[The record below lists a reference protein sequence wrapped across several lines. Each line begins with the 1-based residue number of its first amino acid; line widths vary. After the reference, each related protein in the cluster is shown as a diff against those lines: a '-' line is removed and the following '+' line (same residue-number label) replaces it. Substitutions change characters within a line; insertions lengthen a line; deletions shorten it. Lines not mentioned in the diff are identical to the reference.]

1 MVFPFAYFR
10 KHTGTRTTEGGDSVL
25 IPINIDS
32 KGYGKIYKSVMR
44 DRGLPLLAKT
54 IYAYFCAY
62 AGCGCQAFPKREKI
76 LHDLQINKDTF
87 TKHLNLLVE
96 GQYISKER
104 MGTGNVY
111 TILQRI
117 PAYAEAPKLEQ
128 GQGDMLVF
136 ENAAAHGFGT
146 IPKLVMLDP
155 QLTPQAKAIYAYFA
169 SFAGAGTTAFP
180 RRSTIM
186 RELRI
191 GSVETYYRH
200 FNQLI
205 EQGYLSVEQ
214 RKADGRFDYCVYH
227 LHEEVLREGMSE
239 KPIHGGKLPPDRP
252 TMSEKAMSEKPV
264 SEKLEHQNFGQAD
277 IKNRVISNS
286 SLGNEQE
293 YNQSPYVF
301 SQEEVMERIHFDQ
314 LKADIQA
321 WGEIQRDTLH
331 TFSFPDDEQQYL
343 QTMDSILMEIVSQLL
358 ARLNR
363 EEKPEKLL
371 ELVKGPLFADMMN
384 GLLARWREIKNIRGY
399 IAASLENL

>member
-1 MVFPFAYFR
+1 MSSLV
-10 KHTGTRTTEGGDSVL
+10 D
-25 IPINIDS
+25 IDS
-32 KGYGKIYKSVMR
+32 KGYGKIFKLVMR
-44 DRGLPLLAKT
+44 DRSLPLLAKT

-62 AGCGCQAFPKREKI
+62 AGCGCHTFPKRDKV

-96 GQYISKER
+96 GRYISKER
-104 MGTGNVY
+104 TGTGNVY

-117 PAYAEAPKLEQ
+117 PVYAETLKVEQ
-128 GQGDMLVF
+128 GQSDMLVF

-146 IPKLVMLDP
+146 IPKLVMLNP

-227 LHEEVLREGMSE
+227 LHEEVLREEMSDVR
-239 KPIHGGKLPPDRP
+239 KTDTRWKTLSRPPCHVRK
-252 TMSEKAMSEKPV
+252 S
-264 SEKLEHQNFGQAD
+264 D
-277 IKNRVISNS
+277 IRKTGIRKIGTPKFRTSR
-286 SLGNEQE
+286 
-293 YNQSPYVF
+293 Y
-301 SQEEVMERIHFDQ
+301 
-314 LKADIQA
+314 
-321 WGEIQRDTLH
+321 QRT
-331 TFSFPDDEQQYL
+331 
-343 QTMDSILMEIVSQLL
+343 
-358 ARLNR
+358 
-363 EEKPEKLL
+363 
-371 ELVKGPLFADMMN
+371 
-384 GLLARWREIKNIRGY
+384 GL
-399 IAASLENL
+399 

>member
-1 MVFPFAYFR
+1 M
-10 KHTGTRTTEGGDSVL
+10 GGEKMSSLVD
-25 IPINIDS
+25 IDS

-44 DRGLPLLAKT
+44 DRSLPLLAKT

-87 TKHLNLLVE
+87 TKHLKLLVE
-96 GQYISKER
+96 EQYISKER
-104 MGTGNVY
+104 TGTGNIY

-117 PAYAEAPKLEQ
+117 PTYAEAPRAEQ
-128 GQGDMLVF
+128 EPGNDMLVF

-205 EQGYLSVEQ
+205 DQGYLSVEQ

-227 LHEEVLREGMSE
+227 LHEEVLRETMSE

-252 TMSEKAMSEKPV
+252 AMSEKTMSEKPV
-264 SEKLEHQNFGQAD
+264 SEKLEHRNFGQAN

-286 SLGNEQE
+286 SLENEQE
-293 YNQSPYVF
+293 YNHQSNSVF
-301 SQEEVMERIHFDQ
+301 TPEMVKEIIHFDQ
-314 LKADIQA
+314 LRAEVQA
-321 WGEIQRDTLH
+321 WGDILRDTLH
-331 TFSFPDDEQQYL
+331 GFSSPEEEQRYQ
-343 QTMDSILMEIVSQLL
+343 QTTNAILREIVSQTVV
-358 ARLNR
+358 RLRWEQRR
-363 EEKPEKLL
+363 ER
-371 ELVKGPLFADMMN
+371 F
-384 GLLARWREIKNIRGY
+384 
-399 IAASLENL
+399 LENLGSPALWEMVCRLLTHWKEIQSVQGYVVAVLNNL

>member
-1 MVFPFAYFR
+1 
-10 KHTGTRTTEGGDSVL
+10 
-25 IPINIDS
+25 
-32 KGYGKIYKSVMR
+32 MR
-44 DRGLPLLAKT
+44 DRSLPLLAKT

-76 LHDLQINKDTF
+76 LNDLQINKDTF

-96 GQYISKER
+96 GRYISKER
-104 MGTGNVY
+104 TGTGNLY
-111 TILQRI
+111 TILPRI
-117 PAYAEAPKLEQ
+117 PAQESYPRAEQ
-128 GQGDMLVF
+128 NQGDMLVF

-180 RRSTIM
+180 RRTTIM

-214 RKADGRFDYCVYH
+214 RKADGRFDYCIYR

-239 KPIHGGKLPPDRP
+239 KPIHGGKLPSNRP
-252 TMSEKAMSEKPV
+252 AMSEKAMSEKPV

-286 SLGNEQE
+286 SLENEQE
-293 YNQSPYVF
+293 YNHQSDSVF
-301 SQEEVMERIHFDQ
+301 TPEMVKEIIHFDQ
-314 LKADIQA
+314 LQAEVQA
-321 WGEIQRDTLH
+321 WGDILRDTLH
-331 TFSFPDDEQQYL
+331 GFASPEEERQY
-343 QTMDSILMEIVSQLL
+343 QRTMGVVLKEIVSQAVIKLHQEEGRERLL
-358 ARLNR
+358 
-363 EEKPEKLL
+363 EKLGSSALL
-371 ELVKGPLFADMMN
+371 EMICRLLVH
-384 GLLARWREIKNIRGY
+384 WREIQSVRGY
-399 IAASLENL
+399 VEASLNSL

>member
-1 MVFPFAYFR
+1 MSSLV
-10 KHTGTRTTEGGDSVL
+10 D
-25 IPINIDS
+25 IDS

-44 DRGLPLLAKT
+44 DRSLPLLAKT
-54 IYAYFCAY
+54 IYAYFCVY

-87 TKHLNLLVE
+87 TKHLNLLVK
-96 GQYISKER
+96 GRYISKER
-104 MGTGNVY
+104 TGTGNLY

-117 PAYAEAPKLEQ
+117 PASEDCPKIEQ
-128 GQGDMLVF
+128 GQSDMLVF

-180 RRSTIM
+180 RRTTIM

-205 EQGYLSVEQ
+205 EQEYLSVEQ

-227 LHEEVLREGMSE
+227 LHEEVLREAMSE

-252 TMSEKAMSEKPV
+252 AMSEKAMSEKPV
-264 SEKLEHQNFGQAD
+264 SEKLEHRNFGQAN

-286 SLGNEQE
+286 SLENEQE
-293 YNQSPYVF
+293 YNHQSDSTFTPEMVK
-301 SQEEVMERIHFDQ
+301 EIIRFDQ
-314 LKADIQA
+314 LQTEVQA
-321 WGEIQRDTLH
+321 WEDILRDTLH
-331 TFSFPDDEQQYL
+331 GFSSLEEERRYQR
-343 QTMDSILMEIVSQLL
+343 TMNTILKEIISQITI
-358 ARLNR
+358 RLNQ
-363 EEKPEKLL
+363 EQEPSVLL
-371 ELVKGPLFADMMN
+371 EKVKGPAFPNMIEGM
-384 GLLARWREIKNIRGY
+384 LAHWTEIRNIRKY
-399 IAASLENL
+399 VKASLRSL

>member
-1 MVFPFAYFR
+1 MFAM
-10 KHTGTRTTEGGDSVL
+10 
-25 IPINIDS
+25 INIDS

-44 DRGLPLLAKT
+44 DQSLPLLAKT

-76 LHDLQINKDTF
+76 LNDLQINKDTF

-96 GQYISKER
+96 GQYIFRER
-104 MGTGNVY
+104 TGTGNVY

-117 PAYAEAPKLEQ
+117 PASEDCPKAEQ
-128 GQGDMLVF
+128 GKSDMLVF

-155 QLTPQAKAIYAYFA
+155 QLSPQAKAIYAYFA

-180 RRSTIM
+180 RRTTIM

-239 KPIHGGKLPPDRP
+239 KPIHGGKLPPGRP
-252 TMSEKAMSEKPV
+252 AVSEKLV

-286 SLGNEQE
+286 SLENEQE
-293 YNQSPYVF
+293 YNHQSDSTFTPEMVK
-301 SQEEVMERIHFDQ
+301 EIIHFDQ
-314 LKADIQA
+314 LRTEVQA
-321 WGEIQRDTLH
+321 WGDILRDTLH
-331 TFSFPDDEQQYL
+331 GFPSPEDEWQYQ
-343 QTMDSILMEIVSQLL
+343 QTMDAILWEIIGQVT
-358 ARLNR
+358 AKLNH
-363 EEKPEKLL
+363 EQEVDALL
-371 ELVKGPLFADMMN
+371 EKVGGVAFSAMMD
-384 GLLARWREIKNIRGY
+384 GLLAHWREIQNVQGY
-399 IAASLENL
+399 ITAALKNL

>member
-1 MVFPFAYFR
+1 MNV
-10 KHTGTRTTEGGDSVL
+10 KLVS
-25 IPINIDS
+25 IDS

-44 DRGLPLLAKT
+44 DRSLPLLAKT

-76 LHDLQINKDTF
+76 LHELQINKDTF

-104 MGTGNVY
+104 TGAGNVY

-117 PAYAEAPKLEQ
+117 PTYAEVPRAEQ
-128 GQGDMLVF
+128 GQDSDMLVF

-227 LHEEVLREGMSE
+227 LHEEVLREAMSE

-252 TMSEKAMSEKPV
+252 AMSEKAMSEKPV
-264 SEKLEHQNFGQAD
+264 SEKSVHQNFGQAN
-277 IKNRVISNS
+277 IKNRIISNS
-286 SLGNEQE
+286 SLENEQE
-293 YNQSPYVF
+293 YNHQSDSTFTPEMVKEIIRF
-301 SQEEVMERIHFDQ
+301 HQLQTEV
-314 LKADIQA
+314 QA
-321 WGEIQRDTLH
+321 WEDILRDTLH
-331 TFSFPDDEQQYL
+331 GFSSLEEERRYQRTLDA
-343 QTMDSILMEIVSQLL
+343 ILREIVSQVTIK
-358 ARLNR
+358 LNNEQ
-363 EEKPEKLL
+363 EEGIFL
-371 ELVKGPLFADMMN
+371 EEIKTPVFFEMMN
-384 GLLARWREIKNIRGY
+384 RLLVNWENIRNVQRY
-399 IAASLENL
+399 IARSLKNL

>member
-1 MVFPFAYFR
+1 MNV
-10 KHTGTRTTEGGDSVL
+10 KLVS
-25 IPINIDS
+25 IDS

-44 DRGLPLLAKT
+44 DRSLPLLAKT

-76 LHDLQINKDTF
+76 LHELQINKDTF

-104 MGTGNVY
+104 TGAGNVY

-117 PAYAEAPKLEQ
+117 PTYAEVPRAEQ
-128 GQGDMLVF
+128 GQDSDMLVF

-214 RKADGRFDYCVYH
+214 RKADGRFDYCVYR
-227 LHEEVLREGMSE
+227 LHDEVLREGMSE
-239 KPIHGGKLPPDRP
+239 KPIHGGKFPSNRP
-252 TMSEKAMSEKPV
+252 AVSEKAMSEKPV
-264 SEKLEHQNFGQAD
+264 SEKSVHQNFGQAN
-277 IKNRVISNS
+277 IKNRIISNS
-286 SLGNEQE
+286 SLENEQG
-293 YNQSPYVF
+293 YNHQSDLTFTPEMVK
-301 SQEEVMERIHFDQ
+301 EIIHFDQ
-314 LKADIQA
+314 LQADVQA
-321 WGEIQRDTLH
+321 WGEMLRDTLH
-331 TFSFPDDEQQYL
+331 GFSSPEDDGYDFEGNYQSDYCKAEPWAGKGRTFGKGRRASFFCDDGQI
-343 QTMDSILMEIVSQLL
+343 T
-358 ARLNR
+358 
-363 EEKPEKLL
+363 
-371 ELVKGPLFADMMN
+371 G
-384 GLLARWREIKNIRGY
+384 
-399 IAASLENL
+399 SLERNPKCTRLHSSSTGKFIEM

>member
-1 MVFPFAYFR
+1 MFVMV
-10 KHTGTRTTEGGDSVL
+10 
-25 IPINIDS
+25 NIDS

-44 DRGLPLLAKT
+44 DRSLPLLTKT

-76 LHDLQINKDTF
+76 LNDLQINKDTF

-96 GQYISKER
+96 GRYIFKER
-104 MGTGNVY
+104 TGTGNVY

-117 PAYAEAPKLEQ
+117 PAHEGLPKVEP
-128 GQGDMLVF
+128 GRSDMLVF

-205 EQGYLSVEQ
+205 EHGYLSVEH
-214 RKADGRFDYCVYH
+214 RKADGRFDYCIYH
-227 LHEEVLREGMSE
+227 LQEEVLRE
-239 KPIHGGKLPPDRP
+239 K
-252 TMSEKAMSEKPV
+252 MSEKPV
-264 SEKLEHQNFGQAD
+264 SEKMEHQNFGQPN

-286 SLGNEQE
+286 SLENEQE
-293 YNQSPYVF
+293 YNHQSNSVF
-301 SQEEVMERIHFDQ
+301 TPEMVKEIIHFDQ
-314 LKADIQA
+314 LQAEVRA
-321 WGEIQRDTLH
+321 WGDILRDTLH
-331 TFSFPDDEQQYL
+331 GFASPEEERQY
-343 QTMDSILMEIVSQLL
+343 QRTMEAVLREIVSQAAVKLCRGQEKERFLKKLGSPALWEMVCRLL
-358 ARLNR
+358 SHWKEIQSVQGYVVTVLN
-363 EEKPEKLL
+363 
-371 ELVKGPLFADMMN
+371 
-384 GLLARWREIKNIRGY
+384 
-399 IAASLENL
+399 NL

>member
-1 MVFPFAYFR
+1 VNV
-10 KHTGTRTTEGGDSVL
+10 KLVS
-25 IPINIDS
+25 IDS

-44 DRGLPLLAKT
+44 DRSLPLLAKT

-76 LHDLQINKDTF
+76 LHELQINKDTF

-104 MGTGNVY
+104 TGAGNVY

-117 PAYAEAPKLEQ
+117 PTYAEVPRAEQ
-128 GQGDMLVF
+128 GQDSDMLVF

-227 LHEEVLREGMSE
+227 LHEEVLREAMSE

-252 TMSEKAMSEKPV
+252 AMSEKAMSEKPV
-264 SEKLEHQNFGQAD
+264 SEKSVHQNFGQAN
-277 IKNRVISNS
+277 IKNRIISNS
-286 SLGNEQE
+286 SLENEQE
-293 YNQSPYVF
+293 YNHQSDSTFTPEMVKEIIRF
-301 SQEEVMERIHFDQ
+301 HQLQTEV
-314 LKADIQA
+314 QA
-321 WGEIQRDTLH
+321 WEDILRDTLH
-331 TFSFPDDEQQYL
+331 GFSSLEEERRYQR
-343 QTMDSILMEIVSQLL
+343 TMDAILREIVSQVTIK
-358 ARLNR
+358 LNNEQ
-363 EEKPEKLL
+363 EEGIFL
-371 ELVKGPLFADMMN
+371 EEIKTPVFFEMMN
-384 GLLARWREIKNIRGY
+384 RLLVNWENIRNVQRY
-399 IAASLENL
+399 IARSLKNL

>member
-1 MVFPFAYFR
+1 MNSLV
-10 KHTGTRTTEGGDSVL
+10 G
-25 IPINIDS
+25 IDS

-44 DRGLPLLAKT
+44 DRNLPLLAKT

-96 GQYISKER
+96 GRYISKER
-104 MGTGNVY
+104 TGTGNLY

-117 PAYAEAPKLEQ
+117 PASEDCPKAEQ
-128 GQGDMLVF
+128 GQSDMLVF

-146 IPKLVMLDP
+146 IPKLVMLDS
-155 QLTPQAKAIYAYFA
+155 QLSPQAKAIYAYFA

-180 RRSTIM
+180 RRTTIM
-186 RELRI
+186 RELGI

-205 EQGYLSVEQ
+205 EQGYLSVEH
-214 RKADGRFDYCVYH
+214 RKADGRFDYCIYH
-227 LHEEVLREGMSE
+227 LHEEVLREE
-239 KPIHGGKLPPDRP
+239 
-252 TMSEKAMSEKPV
+252 MSEKPV
-264 SEKLEHQNFGQAD
+264 SEKMEHQNFGQPN

-286 SLGNEQE
+286 SLENEQE
-293 YNQSPYVF
+293 YNHQSDSVF
-301 SQEEVMERIHFDQ
+301 TPEMVKEIIRFDQ
-314 LKADIQA
+314 LRAEVQA
-321 WGEIQRDTLH
+321 WGDILRDTLH
-331 TFSFPDDEQQYL
+331 GFSFLDDEQQYL
-343 QTMDSILMEIVSQLL
+343 QTMDSILAETVFQLL

-371 ELVKGPLFADMMN
+371 ELVKGPAFADMMN
-384 GLLARWREIKNIRGY
+384 GLLARWEGIKNVRGY
-399 IAASLENL
+399 IAASLENLEQFSEISISRKIW

>member
-1 MVFPFAYFR
+1 MFVMV
-10 KHTGTRTTEGGDSVL
+10 
-25 IPINIDS
+25 NIDS

-44 DRGLPLLAKT
+44 DRSLPLLTKT

-76 LHDLQINKDTF
+76 LNDLQINKDTF

-96 GQYISKER
+96 GRYIFKER
-104 MGTGNVY
+104 TGTGNVY

-117 PAYAEAPKLEQ
+117 LAHEGLPKVEP
-128 GQGDMLVF
+128 GRSDMLVF

-205 EQGYLSVEQ
+205 EHGYLSVEH
-214 RKADGRFDYCVYH
+214 RKADGRFDYCIYH
-227 LHEEVLREGMSE
+227 LQEEVLRE
-239 KPIHGGKLPPDRP
+239 K
-252 TMSEKAMSEKPV
+252 MSEKPV
-264 SEKLEHQNFGQAD
+264 SEKMEHQNFGQPN

-286 SLGNEQE
+286 SLENEQE
-293 YNQSPYVF
+293 YNHQSDSVF
-301 SQEEVMERIHFDQ
+301 TPEMVKEIIRFDQ
-314 LKADIQA
+314 LRAEVQA
-321 WGEIQRDTLH
+321 WGDILRDTLH
-331 TFSFPDDEQQYL
+331 GFSFLDDEQQYL
-343 QTMDSILMEIVSQLL
+343 QTMDSILAETVFQLL

-371 ELVKGPLFADMMN
+371 ELVKGPAFADMMN
-384 GLLARWREIKNIRGY
+384 GLLARWEGIKNVRGY
-399 IAASLENL
+399 IAASLENLEQFSEISISRKIW

>member
-1 MVFPFAYFR
+1 MNV
-10 KHTGTRTTEGGDSVL
+10 KLVS
-25 IPINIDS
+25 IDS

-44 DRGLPLLAKT
+44 DRSLPLLAKT

-76 LHDLQINKDTF
+76 LHELQINKDTF

-96 GQYISKER
+96 GQYIFKER
-104 MGTGNVY
+104 IGAGNVY

-117 PAYAEAPKLEQ
+117 PTYAEVPRAEQ
-128 GQGDMLVF
+128 GQDSDMLVF

-155 QLTPQAKAIYAYFA
+155 QLTPQTKAIYAYFA

-214 RKADGRFDYCVYH
+214 RKADGRFDYCVYR
-227 LHEEVLREGMSE
+227 LHEEVLREEMSE

-252 TMSEKAMSEKPV
+252 AVSEKAMSEKPV
-264 SEKLEHQNFGQAD
+264 SEKTERQNFGQAN
-277 IKNRVISNS
+277 IKNRVINNS
-286 SLGNEQE
+286 SLENEQE
-293 YNQSPYVF
+293 YNHQSDSVF
-301 SQEEVMERIHFDQ
+301 TPEMVKKIIHFDQ
-314 LKADIQA
+314 LQAEVQA
-321 WGEIQRDTLH
+321 WGDMLRDTLH
-331 TFSFPDDEQQYL
+331 GFSSLEEERRYQ
-343 QTMDSILMEIVSQLL
+343 QTMETVLEEIVNQVTIKLRQEQERERLL
-358 ARLNR
+358 
-363 EEKPEKLL
+363 EKLGSPALL
-371 ELVKGPLFADMMN
+371 EMICR
-384 GLLARWREIKNIRGY
+384 LLTCWKEIQNVQGY
-399 IAASLENL
+399 VSTSLRNL

>member
-1 MVFPFAYFR
+1 MFVMV
-10 KHTGTRTTEGGDSVL
+10 
-25 IPINIDS
+25 NIDS

-44 DRGLPLLAKT
+44 DRSLPLLAKAV
-54 IYAYFCAY
+54 YAYFCAY

-96 GQYISKER
+96 GRYIFKER
-104 MGTGNVY
+104 TGTGNVY

-117 PAYAEAPKLEQ
+117 PASEDCPKAKQ
-128 GQGDMLVF
+128 GQSDMLVF

-146 IPKLVMLDP
+146 IPKLVILDP
-155 QLTPQAKAIYAYFA
+155 QLSPQAKAIYAYFA

-214 RKADGRFDYCVYH
+214 RKADGRFDYCIYC

-239 KPIHGGKLPPDRP
+239 KPMHGGKLPSNRP
-252 TMSEKAMSEKPV
+252 AVSEKVMSEKPV

-286 SLGNEQE
+286 SLENEQE
-293 YNQSPYVF
+293 YNHQSSSIFTPEMVK
-301 SQEEVMERIHFDQ
+301 EIIHFDQ
-314 LKADIQA
+314 LQVEVQA
-321 WGEIQRDTLH
+321 WGDILRDTLH
-331 TFSFPDDEQQYL
+331 GFASPEEEQYQR
-343 QTMDSILMEIVSQLL
+343 TMEAVLKEIVSQTVVKLRQEEGRERLL
-358 ARLNR
+358 
-363 EEKPEKLL
+363 EKLGSSALL
-371 ELVKGPLFADMMN
+371 EMMCR
-384 GLLARWREIKNIRGY
+384 LLTRWKEIQSVQGY
-399 IAASLENL
+399 AAAALNNL

>member
-1 MVFPFAYFR
+1 MLI
-10 KHTGTRTTEGGDSVL
+10 TISV
-25 IPINIDS
+25 DS

-44 DRGLPLLAKT
+44 GRNLPLLAKT

-76 LHDLQINKDTF
+76 LSDLQINKDTF

-104 MGTGNVY
+104 TGTGNLY
-111 TILQRI
+111 TILPRI
-117 PAYAEAPKLEQ
+117 PACESHPKAEQ
-128 GQGDMLVF
+128 GQNDMLVF

-155 QLTPQAKAIYAYFA
+155 HLTPQAKAIYAYFA

-180 RRSTIM
+180 RRTTIM

-191 GSVETYYRH
+191 GSVDTYYRH

-214 RKADGRFDYCVYH
+214 KKADGRFDYCVYH

-239 KPIHGGKLPPDRP
+239 KPIHGGKLPSDRP
-252 TMSEKAMSEKPV
+252 AVSEKAMSEKPV
-264 SEKLEHQNFGQAD
+264 SEKMEHQNFGQAN

-286 SLGNEQE
+286 SLENEQK
-293 YNQSPYVF
+293 YNHQSDSIFTPEMVK
-301 SQEEVMERIHFDQ
+301 EIIHFDQ
-314 LKADIQA
+314 LQTEVQA
-321 WGEIQRDTLH
+321 WGNILRDTLH
-331 TFSFPDDEQQYL
+331 GFASPEDERQY
-343 QTMDSILMEIVSQLL
+343 QRTMEAILREIVSQAAVKLCRGQEQERFL
-358 ARLNR
+358 
-363 EEKPEKLL
+363 EKLGSSAL
-371 ELVKGPLFADMMN
+371 WEMVWR
-384 GLLARWREIKNIRGY
+384 LLSHWKEIQSVQGY
-399 IAASLENL
+399 VVTVLNNL

>member
-1 MVFPFAYFR
+1 M
-10 KHTGTRTTEGGDSVL
+10 EG
-25 IPINIDS
+25 
-32 KGYGKIYKSVMR
+32 R
-44 DRGLPLLAKT
+44 
-54 IYAYFCAY
+54 
-62 AGCGCQAFPKREKI
+62 
-76 LHDLQINKDTF
+76 
-87 TKHLNLLVE
+87 
-96 GQYISKER
+96 YISKER
-104 MGTGNVY
+104 TRTGNVY

-117 PAYAEAPKLEQ
+117 PTHAEAPKVEQ
-128 GQGDMLVF
+128 GQDGDMLTF
-136 ENAAAHGFGT
+136 ENAVAHGFGT
-146 IPKLVMLDP
+146 IPKFVMLDL

-180 RRSTIM
+180 RRATIM

-205 EQGYLSVEQ
+205 EPGYLSVEQ

-227 LHEEVLREGMSE
+227 LHGEVLREEMSE
-239 KPIHGGKLPPDRP
+239 KPIHGGKLSSDRP
-252 TMSEKAMSEKPV
+252 AMSEKAM

-286 SLGNEQE
+286 SLENEQE
-293 YNQSPYVF
+293 YDQSPYVF
-301 SQEEVMERIHFDQ
+301 SQEEVMELIHFDQ

-343 QTMDSILMEIVSQLL
+343 QTMDSILVEIVSQLL

-371 ELVKGPLFADMMN
+371 ELVKGSLFADMMN

>member
-1 MVFPFAYFR
+1 MFVMV
-10 KHTGTRTTEGGDSVL
+10 
-25 IPINIDS
+25 NIDS

-44 DRGLPLLAKT
+44 DRSLPLLAKAV
-54 IYAYFCAY
+54 YAYFCAY

-96 GQYISKER
+96 GRYISKER
-104 MGTGNVY
+104 TGTGNIY

-117 PAYAEAPKLEQ
+117 PASEDCPKAEQ
-128 GQGDMLVF
+128 GQSDMLVF

-180 RRSTIM
+180 RRTTIM

-205 EQGYLSVEQ
+205 EQEYLSVEQ

-227 LHEEVLREGMSE
+227 LHEEVLRETMSE
-239 KPIHGGKLPPDRP
+239 KPIHGGKLPPDRSA
-252 TMSEKAMSEKPV
+252 MFEKAMSEKPV
-264 SEKLEHQNFGQAD
+264 SEKMEHQNFGQPN

-286 SLGNEQE
+286 SLENEQE
-293 YNQSPYVF
+293 YNHQSDSVF
-301 SQEEVMERIHFDQ
+301 TPEMVKEIIRFDQ
-314 LKADIQA
+314 LRAEVQA
-321 WGEIQRDTLH
+321 WGDILRDTLH
-331 TFSFPDDEQQYL
+331 GFSFLDDEQQYL
-343 QTMDSILMEIVSQLL
+343 QTMDSILAETVFQLL

-371 ELVKGPLFADMMN
+371 ELVKGPAFADMMN
-384 GLLARWREIKNIRGY
+384 GLLARWEGIKNVRGY
-399 IAASLENL
+399 IAASLENLEQFSEISISRKIW

>member
-1 MVFPFAYFR
+1 MSSLV
-10 KHTGTRTTEGGDSVL
+10 D
-25 IPINIDS
+25 IDS

-44 DRGLPLLAKT
+44 DRNLPLLAKT

-76 LHDLQINKDTF
+76 LNDLQINKDTF

-96 GQYISKER
+96 GRYISKER
-104 MGTGNVY
+104 TRTGNVY

-117 PAYAEAPKLEQ
+117 PASEDCPKAEQ
-128 GQGDMLVF
+128 GQSDMLVF

-169 SFAGAGTTAFP
+169 SFAGTGTTAFP
-180 RRSTIM
+180 HRTTIM

-191 GSVETYYRH
+191 ASVETYYRH
-200 FNQLI
+200 FNQLV

-214 RKADGRFDYCVYH
+214 RKADGRFDYCVYR

-239 KPIHGGKLPPDRP
+239 KPIHGGKFPSNRP
-252 TMSEKAMSEKPV
+252 AVSEKAMSEKLV

-286 SLGNEQE
+286 SLENEQE
-293 YNQSPYVF
+293 YNHQSDSVF
-301 SQEEVMERIHFDQ
+301 TPEMVKEIIHFDQ
-314 LKADIQA
+314 LQAEVRA
-321 WGEIQRDTLH
+321 WGDILRDTLNS
-331 TFSFPDDEQQYL
+331 FSSPEEEQRYQQTLDAIL
-343 QTMDSILMEIVSQLL
+343 QEIVTQ
-358 ARLNR
+358 ATIELNR
-363 EEKPEKLL
+363 TQGQEEFLEKLSS
-371 ELVKGPLFADMMN
+371 PA
-384 GLLARWREIKNIRGY
+384 LLQMICRLLIHWKEVQNVQAY
-399 IAASLENL
+399 VSTSLRNL